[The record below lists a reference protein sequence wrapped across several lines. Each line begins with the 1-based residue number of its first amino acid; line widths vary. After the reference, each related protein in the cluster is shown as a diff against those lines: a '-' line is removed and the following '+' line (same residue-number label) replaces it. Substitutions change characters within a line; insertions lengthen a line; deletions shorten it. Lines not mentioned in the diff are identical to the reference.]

1 MKTAYE
7 SPCVEILLYSV
18 GDFLAQSGN
27 DFTEKDIFDDPYGDS
42 F

>member
-7 SPCVEILLYSV
+7 SPRLEILLCGA

-27 DFTEKDIFDDPYGDS
+27 DFTQEDVFDDSYGDS